1 MCGPDIPINIDKDKV
16 LGRGGYALVLRG
28 EMMKPV
34 SVTWTKCSICNKQQ
48 EHYMAQNKAEYAVCD
63 F

>member
-1 MCGPDIPINIDKDKV
+1 MCGPDIPINIDKEKV

-34 SVTWTKCSICNKQQ
+34 SVMDNDKKIGLHK
-48 EHYMAQNKAEYAVCD
+48 
-63 F
+63 